1 MKASNLIKGKTSFH
15 LLWLQPGKLLQ
26 GRGCGQPHLSCS
38 LPPPPYIYNLE
49 PLQDNMKQAKGGEL
63 VKGCR
68 RINF

>member
-49 PLQDNMKQAKGGEL
+49 PLQDKKQAKGGEL